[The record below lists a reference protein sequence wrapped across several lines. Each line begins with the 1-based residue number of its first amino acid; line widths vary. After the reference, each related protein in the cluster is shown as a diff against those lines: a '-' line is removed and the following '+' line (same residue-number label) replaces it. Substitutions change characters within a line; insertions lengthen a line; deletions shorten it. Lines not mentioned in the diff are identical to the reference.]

1 MSSAL
6 RTVRMISLLF
16 LLAGIG
22 GYIVSTVLAEQA
34 LVTFPQG
41 LVLAQ
46 GRMIPREIHGTTIY
60 LTREENRR
68 LNLFEYSSMAMLLTG
83 ATLGFFFWTK
93 LSQSGAYSG
102 EDDSLNA

>member
-6 RTVRMISLLF
+6 RAMRIFSLLF
-16 LLAGIG
+16 LIAGIG
-22 GYIVSTVLAEQA
+22 GYIVSTALSEQA
-34 LVTFPQG
+34 RTNLPQG

-46 GRMIPREIHGTTIY
+46 GRMVPREIHGTTIY

-68 LNLFEYSSMAMLLTG
+68 LNFFEYSSMAMLLTG
-83 ATLGFFFWTK
+83 AALGFLFWTK

-102 EDDSLNA
+102 EDESLQA